1 MDHEERQFEQNLS
14 PKERTLD
21 AMLSQAF
28 MPAPPTND
36 LISRIVAAS
45 AEHLPLDVQR
55 NLDVGLEQ
63 DLDCALAVQTPKN
76 LSARIFETTVLELGG
91 QPVIAT
97 IGRFVVWRKVALAAC
112 LVFAVFVAIRFSPEQ
127 PIAQPMHVATN
138 EVLNTEDEGL
148 LLADLNLSEY
158 AYLADTRELAFAD
171 IAMDFDMLRSDI
183 ELWQYGLL
191 HE

>member
-14 PKERTLD
+14 PKERALD

-28 MPAPPTND
+28 MPAPPTKD
-36 LISRIVAAS
+36 SILRIVAAS

-63 DLDCALAVQTPKN
+63 DLDCALAVQAPKN

-97 IGRFVVWRKVALAAC
+97 IGRSVVWRKVALAAC

-171 IAMDFDMLRSDI
+171 VAMDFDMLRSDI